1 MLDAINE
8 WALERVEYNFE
19 SPDFSLTTGYFTQ
32 IVWKATTEIG
42 CAKRQ
47 CSEFCYGTNAD
58 QLTKETEIDDFANG
72 KPSWYVV
79 CQYQAPGNVKGPGFF
94 EENVG
99 RQTSG
104 DPKVGIPGTLSSTPP
119 TSTFPIHTAAQVATS
134 TPDLV
139 IIGAPDPLP
148 EAIIITVT
156 VTEGDALTEA
166 SAATAETGK
175 TAEAPISTS
184 GPFWGRLKSSGGT
197 MDTSFFHVLRRRN
210 GTARLEGNIFMVVV
224 GFIVSMVLAVV

>member
-1 MLDAINE
+1 M
-8 WALERVEYNFE
+8 
-19 SPDFSLTTGYFTQ
+19 
-32 IVWKATTEIG
+32 
-42 CAKRQ
+42 
-47 CSEFCYGTNAD
+47 
-58 QLTKETEIDDFANG
+58 
-72 KPSWYVV
+72 

-119 TSTFPIHTAAQVATS
+119 TSTFPIQTAAQVATS

-148 EAIIITVT
+148 EVIIITVT
-156 VTEGDALTEA
+156 VTEGDAPTEA

-224 GFIVSMVLAVV
+224 GFIVSIVLAVV